1 MTQAVT
7 KNSLLKISFSP
18 MIRNDPQILTLVLGK
33 WSLENG
39 RVDEDG
45 ENQEEET
52 DHRHH
57 TVEGFDRRLYDRFEN
72 HLRAAENPDHFHRPE
87 GSQGAQNLYR
97 WKLTF
102 L

>member
-18 MIRNDPQILTLVLGK
+18 MIRLDPQILTLVLGK

-45 ENQEEET
+45 EDQEEET

-57 TVEGFDRRLYDRFEN
+57 TIEGFDRRLY
-72 HLRAAENPDHFHRPE
+72 
-87 GSQGAQNLYR
+87 Y
-97 WKLTF
+97 
-102 L
+102 